1 MTRTPAEPIT
11 ILALPSGPGLRHCR
25 DQQLLVYVACQ
36 GVVTIEHVMA
46 ALMVGR
52 TAAYRRVAHCLDASL
67 LERLEILRTEPSL
80 LRATRKCLRYL
91 GLDALPLAE
100 VTAAT
105 APHWLRC
112 ASVARLL
119 VEREF
124 HEHEVF
130 SERDL
135 RLTEQMNGRPPAS
148 AKVGEL
154 PSGAPR
160 YHRPDLAV
168 INPGGVIAVE
178 VELSLKA
185 PRRLEA
191 ILRGWRRAS
200 EVDEVRY
207 YCAPGPVTRGLRRAV
222 AKTATAE
229 KVRILEAPA
238 R

>member
-1 MTRTPAEPIT
+1 MNNPSAPPIS
-11 ILALPSGPGLRHCR
+11 ILARPGGPGLRHCR
-25 DQQLLVYVACQ
+25 DQQLLTYVACQ

-52 TAAYRRVAHCLDASL
+52 TAAYRRVAHCLEASL
-67 LERLEILRTEPSL
+67 LERLELLRTEPSL
-80 LRATRKCLRYL
+80 LRATRMCLRYL
-91 GLDALPLAE
+91 GLNALPLAE
-100 VTAAT
+100 VSAAT

-112 ASVARLL
+112 ASIARLL

-124 HEHEVF
+124 YENEVF

-135 RLTEQMNGRPPAS
+135 RLSEQFYGRPLAS

-154 PSGAPR
+154 PSGGPR

-168 INPGGVIAVE
+168 ISSDRVIAIE

-191 ILRGWRRAS
+191 ILRGWRRAA
-200 EVDEVRY
+200 EVAEVRY
-207 YCAPGPVTRGLRRAV
+207 YCAPGSVTRGLQRAV
-222 AKTATAE
+222 SRTATDE
-229 KVRILEAPA
+229 KVRIFEAPA

>member
-1 MTRTPAEPIT
+1 MSNLSAPPIS
-11 ILALPSGPGLRHCR
+11 IHALPSGPGLRHCR
-25 DQQLLVYVACQ
+25 DRQLLIYVACQ

-52 TAAYRRVAHCLDASL
+52 TAAYRRVARCLQAGL
-67 LERLEILRTEPSL
+67 LERLELLRTEPSL

-100 VTAAT
+100 VSAAT
-105 APHWLRC
+105 APHWLC
-112 ASVARLL
+112 CTSVARLL

-124 HEHEVF
+124 YEHEVF

-135 RLTEQMNGRPPAS
+135 RLSEQFYGRPPAS
-148 AKVGEL
+148 AKLGEL
-154 PSGAPR
+154 PSGGPR

-168 INPGGVIAVE
+168 INPDGVIAIE

-191 ILRGWRRAS
+191 ILRGWRRAG
-200 EVDEVRY
+200 EVKEVRY
-207 YCAPGPVTRGLRRAV
+207 YCAPGSVTRGLQRAV
-222 AKTATAE
+222 AKTHTGE
-229 KVRILEAPA
+229 KVRILELPA